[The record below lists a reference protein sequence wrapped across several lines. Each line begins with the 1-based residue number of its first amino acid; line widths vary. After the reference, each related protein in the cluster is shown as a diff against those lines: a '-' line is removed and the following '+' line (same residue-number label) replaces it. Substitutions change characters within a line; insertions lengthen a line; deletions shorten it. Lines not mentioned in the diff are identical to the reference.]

1 MSCIIFW
8 GGGSILHK
16 KKRVRKARDLLLDA
30 SEAALVYKL
39 AHGLEVGGA
48 ISHVWTREPKHV
60 NRRRVNLHEDS
71 VVDLFMRYTPPNTPP
86 RTQQARHIHTSI
98 THNPEHPNA
107 QTTPTYTR
115 RETRRYTGK
124 LAERHIPTAS
134 HLPHPSSPRHPH

>member
-48 ISHVWTREPKHV
+48 ISHVWTREPTHV

-71 VVDLFMRYTPPNTPP
+71 VVDLFTRNIPPNPPP
-86 RTQQARHIHTSI
+86 RTQARHAHTWT
-98 THNPEHPNA
+98 THNPQHPNA
-107 QTTPTYTR
+107 QTKPTYTR
-115 RETRRYTGK
+115 RETHNTYRYI
-124 LAERHIPTAS
+124 AIS
-134 HLPHPSSPRHPH
+134 